1 MQRIS
6 ITKTAGLS
14 VYNIGTPKKK
24 KEKPHK
30 KLQITNPGLRY
41 NPHYKYQN
49 CELLDSSK
57 TRETAFNI
65 LWRHKIRPYGIS

>member
-6 ITKTAGLS
+6 ITKTVGLT

-41 NPHYKYQN
+41 NPHYKYQTV
-49 CELLDSSK
+49 S
-57 TRETAFNI
+57 
-65 LWRHKIRPYGIS
+65 Y